1 MEEWFF
7 SPETSEDTLD
17 ILSVADPHQ
26 SNANRSCET
35 MSTLTGWG
43 LFGARTADVS
53 QDRTA
58 RSQHAAPVRK
68 PQAWHFKL
76 QKLKDRPGPSDLGG
90 WGCWRFRG
98 ISPPTQYIQK
108 AKYRVKSYSQLS
120 KFIIICLVGLWS
132 FSNLISVFLS
142 ISAFIMEM
150 NAQYLHHNCAQDEC
164 FIVYFRNSQFS
175 THVSYQ
181 L

>member
-76 QKLKDRPGPSDLGG
+76 QKLKDRPGPSDLGE

-98 ISPPTQYIQK
+98 ISP
-108 AKYRVKSYSQLS
+108 QLS
-120 KFIIICLVGLWS
+120 IFRRQSTESKVILNFQNLLLSVLLDFGL
-132 FSNLISVFLS
+132 LAI
-142 ISAFIMEM
+142 
-150 NAQYLHHNCAQDEC
+150 
-164 FIVYFRNSQFS
+164 
-175 THVSYQ
+175 
-181 L
+181 